1 MYKINKHVKIHNNQK
16 KKKKKK
22 LKAIDLIA
30 KWLLREN
37 VLECYG
43 ETRRQSSYDLRGVC
57 GFYLF

>member
-1 MYKINKHVKIHNNQK
+1 MYKLTNMFKYTITK
-16 KKKKKK
+16 KKKEKKW
-22 LKAIDLIA
+22 KAIDLIA

-43 ETRRQSSYDLRGVC
+43 ETRRQSSYDLRGLC

>member
-1 MYKINKHVKIHNNQK
+1 MFKYTITKK